1 MTKDEDFK
9 LLKIQ
14 TCVLKVNIH
23 CDGCKQK
30 VKKHLQKIE
39 GVLKVSIDAEQQ
51 KVTVSGSVDPATL
64 IKKLVRSGKH
74 AELWSAKSNH
84 NHNQKQQQQQHQ
96 HQQQHQQ
103 QQHQQIHC
111 IKDNKNGQGQK
122 QGLMKGL
129 QAFKNQ
135 HKYPAFSSEDELDC
149 DDDGDD
155 EDDDFEEELRML
167 QQKASRIGLLNQQ
180 ANSKKNGSV
189 ATHNNGK
196 INNGGNGQAGK
207 KGGGGNGGGNPNQN
221 MVMDQ
226 KNIAAAAAK
235 MNNAHLSG
243 GHVNAVDARK
253 GNEINAMLAGL
264 HGHGAGAG
272 LGGNGLGFQSQISN
286 GFQGSS
292 AGFPAAAAG
301 YATGGHQPSATMNN
315 LQGYQFNHPSM
326 MNMQNRNNMNLM
338 NEARYMQQPQ
348 MMYNRSPSISPSTG
362 YYYNNYYNPYPYP
375 SPQPD
380 NNGAYSATHMF
391 SDENPNSCVVM

>member
-30 VKKHLQKIE
+30 VKKLLQKIE
-39 GVLKVSIDAEQQ
+39 GVLKVNIDAEQQ

-64 IKKLVRSGKH
+64 IKKLMRSGKH

-84 NHNQKQQQQQHQ
+84 NQKQQQQA
-96 HQQQHQQ
+96 
-103 QQHQQIHC
+103 HC
-111 IKDNKNGQGQK
+111 IKDNKNGQNQK

-135 HKYPAFSSEDELDC
+135 HKHPAFSSEDDEFDC
-149 DDDGDD
+149 DDDDDD
-155 EDDDFEEELRML
+155 EDDFEEELRL
-167 QQKASRIGLLNQQ
+167 FQQKANHMGLLNQQ
-180 ANSKKNGSV
+180 ANMVANAKKNGSG

-196 INNGGNGQAGK
+196 MNNGGNGQAGK

-221 MVMDQ
+221 MGMDQ
-226 KNIAAAAAK
+226 KVMAAAAAK
-235 MNNAHLSG
+235 MNNAHLNG
-243 GHVNAVDARK
+243 GHVNAGEAKK
-253 GNEINAMLAGL
+253 GNEITAMLAGL
-264 HGHGAGAG
+264 NGHGAGVG
-272 LGGNGLGFQSQISN
+272 LGGNGLGFQAQMNN

-292 AGFPAAAAG
+292 AGFPAAAAAAG
-301 YATGGHQPSATMNN
+301 YAAGGHQPSAMMNN
-315 LQGYQFNHPSM
+315 LQGYQFNHPSV

-338 NEARYMQQPQ
+338 MNEAKYMQPQ
-348 MMYNRSPSISPSTG
+348 MMYNRSPSIAPSTG
-362 YYYNNYYNPYPYP
+362 YYYNNYYTPFPYP
-375 SPQPD
+375 SSQPD
-380 NNGAYSATHMF
+380 NNGADSAAHMF